1 MSTNKAEQTLEK
13 RLINDIEE
21 LKRQVREIKTVQR
34 IGGDVLTTIASGLV
48 TSGPVT
54 TAAGL
59 GANFNITVTPGSPI
73 LTLWNYLFTVYVDV
87 LDAAHEF
94 PNGASLTADQR
105 KLTIMNWIDWANSS
119 DITNIRLFKIRVRND
134 DSVSHDYY
142 IKFKIYIPE
151 IQGTA

>member
-34 IGGDVLTTIASGLV
+34 IGGDVLTTIASSLV
-48 TSGPVT
+48 TNGPVT
-54 TAAGL
+54 TSPGL
-59 GANFNITVTPGSPI
+59 GANFTITVTPGSPI
-73 LTLWNYLFTVYVDV
+73 LTLWNYLFTIYVDV
-87 LDAAHEF
+87 LDSAHEF

-119 DITNIRLFKIRVRND
+119 DITNIRVFKIRVRND
-134 DSVSHDYY
+134 DSSSHDYY

-151 IQGTA
+151 IQGTS